1 MDLAPRPPARATLS
15 QVMLPGD
22 ANPYGNV
29 HGGTI
34 MKLVD
39 TAGAIAAHRHAR
51 RRVVTIEID
60 SMTFLQPVHVGDLV
74 TLEARVT
81 AVWRT
86 SIETLVEVTAENIV
100 TGEVRH
106 TSTAFV
112 VYVALDE
119 AGRPTPVPPLALTT
133 PEEHALARAA
143 EARRQRRLASRPDLA
158 DEAHR
163 GYRSD

>member
-1 MDLAPRPPARATLS
+1 MSDTPRPPAHATLS

-22 ANPYGNV
+22 ANPVGNV

-51 RRVVTIEID
+51 RRVVTIEVD

-74 TLEARVT
+74 TLEATVT
-81 AVWRT
+81 AVWHT
-86 SIETLVEVTAENIV
+86 SIETRVEVTAEHV
-100 TGEVRH
+100 VSGLSRH
-106 TSTAFV
+106 ASTAFV

-119 AGRPTPVPPLALTT
+119 AGQPTAVPPLLLSTAA
-133 PEEHALARAA
+133 ERELARQA
-143 EARRQRRLASRPDLA
+143 EARRQRRLAARQQQPGA
-158 DEAHR
+158 
-163 GYRSD
+163 

>member
-1 MDLAPRPPARATLS
+1 MELAPQRPARATLS

-51 RRVVTIEID
+51 SRVVTIEVD
-60 SMTFLQPVHVGDLV
+60 SMTFLQPVHVGDLL

-100 TGEVRH
+100 TGELRP
-106 TSTAFV
+106 TSKAFV
-112 VYVALDE
+112 VYVALDA
-119 AGRPTPVPPLALTT
+119 AGRPTPVPPLLLTT
-133 PEEHALARAA
+133 PQERELARAA
-143 EARRQRRLASRPDLA
+143 EARRRRRLASRAGLA
-158 DEAHR
+158 DER
-163 GYRSD
+163 